1 MAKQFD
7 KQWYPFYHDLF
18 NRSTAGWAADR
29 VGAYILLLNHQWQ
42 NDGIPTDK
50 DELIFIAKCSH
61 ETLDKVLLKFSQ
73 EKNGKL
79 YNKKMEI
86 VRKEQIEKYEKRAN
100 AGKQGGTAKY
110 QNLSNAKAML
120 KQNVSKSLPLKN
132 KNKNNTFLKES
143 DYVSI
148 LTNTNLE
155 VDIKNLMVLH
165 FRNRLSN
172 KKTLTEGAA
181 KILVAKIQSW
191 RLQYS
196 EQEIKS
202 AIEDAITNNWTGI
215 FEPKIN
221 KSQQPVK
228 SKTATTITVAER
240 IRKNLENEQ

>member
-50 DELIFIAKCSH
+50 DELIFIAKCSP

-120 KQNVSKSLPLKN
+120 EQNVSKSLPLKN
-132 KNKNNTFLKES
+132 KNKSIINNTERAAFTKPTWNEVGNFIFKHLLEKDINPDKLKVQAEANSFVDYYESKGWLVGKSPMRNWQAAARRWVIDKDVKAEVVQQRKFL
-143 DYVSI
+143 
-148 LTNTNLE
+148 
-155 VDIKNLMVLH
+155 
-165 FRNRLSN
+165 
-172 KKTLTEGAA
+172 G
-181 KILVAKIQSW
+181 
-191 RLQYS
+191 
-196 EQEIKS
+196 
-202 AIEDAITNNWTGI
+202 ED
-215 FEPKIN
+215 
-221 KSQQPVK
+221 
-228 SKTATTITVAER
+228 
-240 IRKNLENEQ
+240 

>member
-50 DELIFIAKCSH
+50 DELLFIAKCTP

-100 AGKQGGTAKY
+100 AGQQGGIAKY

-132 KNKNNTFLKES
+132 KNKSIINNT
-143 DYVSI
+143 VR
-148 LTNTNLE
+148 E
-155 VDIKNLMVLH
+155 VFTKPTWNEVGNYIFKHLIDKNLTPDKIKVQAEANSFVDYYESKGWLVG
-165 FRNRLSN
+165 
-172 KKTLTEGAA
+172 KTPMKNWQAA
-181 KILVAKIQSW
+181 ARRWVIDKDVVS
-191 RLQYS
+191 
-196 EQEIKS
+196 
-202 AIEDAITNNWTGI
+202 THV
-215 FEPKIN
+215 
-221 KSQQPVK
+221 PVK
-228 SKTATTITVAER
+228 F
-240 IRKNLENEQ
+240 LD

>member
-50 DELIFIAKCSH
+50 GELLFIAKCTP

-79 YNKKMEI
+79 YNKKMET

-100 AGKQGGTAKY
+100 AGKQGGIAKY

-132 KNKNNTFLKES
+132 KNKSIINNT
-143 DYVSI
+143 VR
-148 LTNTNLE
+148 E
-155 VDIKNLMVLH
+155 VFSKPTWNEVGNYIFKHLIDKNLTPDKTKVQAEANSFVDYYESKGWLVGKTPM
-165 FRNRLSN
+165 RNWQ
-172 KKTLTEGAA
+172 AA
-181 KILVAKIQSW
+181 ARRWVIDKDVISTHV
-191 RLQYS
+191 
-196 EQEIKS
+196 
-202 AIEDAITNNWTGI
+202 
-215 FEPKIN
+215 
-221 KSQQPVK
+221 PVK
-228 SKTATTITVAER
+228 F
-240 IRKNLENEQ
+240 LD

>member
-50 DELIFIAKCSH
+50 DELLFIAKCTP

-100 AGKQGGTAKY
+100 AGKQGGIAKY

-132 KNKNNTFLKES
+132 KNKSIINNTVREVFTKPTWNEVGNYIFKHLLEKNVTPDKTKVQAEANSFVDYYES
-143 DYVSI
+143 KGWLVGKTPMKNWQAAARRWVIDKDVVS
-148 LTNTNLE
+148 TH
-155 VDIKNLMVLH
+155 V
-165 FRNRLSN
+165 
-172 KKTLTEGAA
+172 
-181 KILVAKIQSW
+181 
-191 RLQYS
+191 
-196 EQEIKS
+196 
-202 AIEDAITNNWTGI
+202 
-215 FEPKIN
+215 
-221 KSQQPVK
+221 PVK
-228 SKTATTITVAER
+228 F
-240 IRKNLENEQ
+240 LD

>member
-50 DELIFIAKCSH
+50 DELLFIAKCTP

-100 AGKQGGTAKY
+100 AGKQGGIAKY

-132 KNKNNTFLKES
+132 KNKSIINNTVGEVFTKPTWNEVGNYIFKHLLEKNVTPDKQKVQAEANSFVDYYES
-143 DYVSI
+143 KGWLVGK
-148 LTNTNLE
+148 TP
-155 VDIKNLMVLH
+155 M
-165 FRNRLSN
+165 RNWQ
-172 KKTLTEGAA
+172 AA
-181 KILVAKIQSW
+181 ARRWVIDKDVISTHV
-191 RLQYS
+191 
-196 EQEIKS
+196 
-202 AIEDAITNNWTGI
+202 
-215 FEPKIN
+215 
-221 KSQQPVK
+221 PVK
-228 SKTATTITVAER
+228 F
-240 IRKNLENEQ
+240 LDQ

>member
-50 DELIFIAKCSH
+50 EELIFIAKCSP

-120 KQNVSKSLPLKN
+120 EQNFSKSLPLKN
-132 KNKNNTFLKES
+132 KNKSIINNTERAAFTKPTWNEVGNYIFKHLLDNNINPDKLKVQAEANSFVDYYESKGWLVGKSPMRNWQAAARRWVIDKDVKAEVVQQRKFL
-143 DYVSI
+143 
-148 LTNTNLE
+148 
-155 VDIKNLMVLH
+155 
-165 FRNRLSN
+165 
-172 KKTLTEGAA
+172 G
-181 KILVAKIQSW
+181 
-191 RLQYS
+191 
-196 EQEIKS
+196 
-202 AIEDAITNNWTGI
+202 ED
-215 FEPKIN
+215 
-221 KSQQPVK
+221 
-228 SKTATTITVAER
+228 
-240 IRKNLENEQ
+240 

>member
-50 DELIFIAKCSH
+50 DELLFIAKCTP

-79 YNKKMEI
+79 YNKKMET

-100 AGKQGGTAKY
+100 AGKQGGIAKY

-132 KNKNNTFLKES
+132 KNKSIINNTVREVFTKPTWNEVGNYIFKHL
-143 DYVSI
+143 
-148 LTNTNLE
+148 LE
-155 VDIKNLMVLH
+155 KNLTPDKIKVQAEANSFVDYYESKGWLVG
-165 FRNRLSN
+165 
-172 KKTLTEGAA
+172 KTPMKNWQAA
-181 KILVAKIQSW
+181 ARRWVIEKDVKAEVIQE
-191 RLQYS
+191 RKFLG
-196 EQEIKS
+196 
-202 AIEDAITNNWTGI
+202 ED
-215 FEPKIN
+215 
-221 KSQQPVK
+221 
-228 SKTATTITVAER
+228 
-240 IRKNLENEQ
+240 

>member
-50 DELIFIAKCSH
+50 DELLFIAKCTP

-100 AGKQGGTAKY
+100 AGKQGGIAKY

-132 KNKNNTFLKES
+132 KNKSIINNT
-143 DYVSI
+143 VR
-148 LTNTNLE
+148 E
-155 VDIKNLMVLH
+155 VFTKPTWNEVGNYIFKHLIDKNLTPDKLKVQAEANSFVDYYESKGWLVG
-165 FRNRLSN
+165 
-172 KKTLTEGAA
+172 KTPMKNWQAA
-181 KILVAKIQSW
+181 ARRWVIDKDVVS
-191 RLQYS
+191 
-196 EQEIKS
+196 
-202 AIEDAITNNWTGI
+202 THV
-215 FEPKIN
+215 
-221 KSQQPVK
+221 PVK
-228 SKTATTITVAER
+228 F
-240 IRKNLENEQ
+240 LD

>member
-18 NRSTAGWAADR
+18 NRSTAGWAAER

-50 DELIFIAKCSH
+50 DELIFIAKCSP

-86 VRKEQIEKYEKRAN
+86 VRKEQIDKYEKRAN

-120 KQNVSKSLPLKN
+120 QQNVSKSLPLKN
-132 KNKNNTFLKES
+132 KNKSIINNTERAVFKKPTWREVAIYIFDKLEGKHPDKNKIAIQANNFVDYYESKGWVVGKTPMKNWQAAANRWITDKDLTTLPQKETK
-143 DYVSI
+143 Y
-148 LTNTNLE
+148 LGE
-155 VDIKNLMVLH
+155 
-165 FRNRLSN
+165 
-172 KKTLTEGAA
+172 E
-181 KILVAKIQSW
+181 
-191 RLQYS
+191 
-196 EQEIKS
+196 
-202 AIEDAITNNWTGI
+202 
-215 FEPKIN
+215 
-221 KSQQPVK
+221 
-228 SKTATTITVAER
+228 
-240 IRKNLENEQ
+240 

>member
-50 DELIFIAKCSH
+50 DELLFIAKCTP

-100 AGKQGGTAKY
+100 AGKQGGIAKY

-132 KNKNNTFLKES
+132 KNKSIINNT
-143 DYVSI
+143 VR
-148 LTNTNLE
+148 E
-155 VDIKNLMVLH
+155 VFTKPTWNEVGNYIFKHLIDKNLTPDKIKVQAEANSFVDYYESKGWLVG
-165 FRNRLSN
+165 
-172 KKTLTEGAA
+172 KTPMKNWQAA
-181 KILVAKIQSW
+181 ARRWVIDKDVVS
-191 RLQYS
+191 
-196 EQEIKS
+196 
-202 AIEDAITNNWTGI
+202 THV
-215 FEPKIN
+215 
-221 KSQQPVK
+221 PVK
-228 SKTATTITVAER
+228 F
-240 IRKNLENEQ
+240 LD

>member
-1 MAKQFD
+1 MQYLDYKETGKVTKISPRYIYAMAKQFD

-50 DELIFIAKCSH
+50 DELLFIAKCTP

-79 YNKKMEI
+79 YNKKMET

-100 AGKQGGTAKY
+100 AGKQGGIAKY

-132 KNKNNTFLKES
+132 KNKSIINNTVREVFTKPTWNEVGNYIFKHL
-143 DYVSI
+143 
-148 LTNTNLE
+148 LE
-155 VDIKNLMVLH
+155 KNLTPDKIKVQAEANSFVDYYESKGWLVG
-165 FRNRLSN
+165 
-172 KKTLTEGAA
+172 KTPMKNWQAA
-181 KILVAKIQSW
+181 ARRWVIEKDVKAEVIQE
-191 RLQYS
+191 RKFLG
-196 EQEIKS
+196 
-202 AIEDAITNNWTGI
+202 ED
-215 FEPKIN
+215 
-221 KSQQPVK
+221 
-228 SKTATTITVAER
+228 
-240 IRKNLENEQ
+240 

>member
-50 DELIFIAKCSH
+50 EELIFIAKCSP

-120 KQNVSKSLPLKN
+120 QQNVSKSLPLKN
-132 KNKNNTFLKES
+132 KNKSIINNTERAVFSKPTWNEVGNFIFKHLLEKDINPDKLKVQAEANSFVDYYESKGWLVGKSPMRNWQAAARRWVIKKDVKAEVIQQRKFL
-143 DYVSI
+143 
-148 LTNTNLE
+148 
-155 VDIKNLMVLH
+155 
-165 FRNRLSN
+165 
-172 KKTLTEGAA
+172 G
-181 KILVAKIQSW
+181 
-191 RLQYS
+191 
-196 EQEIKS
+196 
-202 AIEDAITNNWTGI
+202 ED
-215 FEPKIN
+215 
-221 KSQQPVK
+221 
-228 SKTATTITVAER
+228 
-240 IRKNLENEQ
+240 

>member
-50 DELIFIAKCSH
+50 DELLFIAKCTP

-79 YNKKMEI
+79 YNKKMET

-100 AGKQGGTAKY
+100 AGKQGGIAKY

-132 KNKNNTFLKES
+132 KNKSIINNTVREVFLKPTWNEVGNYIFKHLLEKNVTPDKTKVQAEANSFVDYYES
-143 DYVSI
+143 KGWLVGKTPMRNWQAAARRWVIDKDVVS
-148 LTNTNLE
+148 TH
-155 VDIKNLMVLH
+155 V
-165 FRNRLSN
+165 
-172 KKTLTEGAA
+172 
-181 KILVAKIQSW
+181 
-191 RLQYS
+191 
-196 EQEIKS
+196 
-202 AIEDAITNNWTGI
+202 
-215 FEPKIN
+215 
-221 KSQQPVK
+221 PVK
-228 SKTATTITVAER
+228 F
-240 IRKNLENEQ
+240 LD

>member
-50 DELIFIAKCSH
+50 EELIFIAKCIP

-120 KQNVSKSLPLKN
+120 EQNVSKSLPLKN
-132 KNKNNTFLKES
+132 KNKSIINNTERAAFTKPTWNEVGNYIFKHL
-143 DYVSI
+143 
-148 LTNTNLE
+148 LE
-155 VDIKNLMVLH
+155 KNLTPDKTKVQAEANSFVDYYESKGWLVGKTPM
-165 FRNRLSN
+165 RNWQ
-172 KKTLTEGAA
+172 AA
-181 KILVAKIQSW
+181 ARRWVIDKDVVS
-191 RLQYS
+191 
-196 EQEIKS
+196 
-202 AIEDAITNNWTGI
+202 THV
-215 FEPKIN
+215 
-221 KSQQPVK
+221 PVK
-228 SKTATTITVAER
+228 F
-240 IRKNLENEQ
+240 LD

>member
-120 KQNVSKSLPLKN
+120 EQNVSKSLPLKN
-132 KNKNNTFLKES
+132 KNKSIINNTERAAFTKPTWNEVGNFIFKHLLEKDINPDKLKVQAEANSFVDYYESKGWLVGKSPMRNWQAAARRWVIKKDVKAEVVQQRKFL
-143 DYVSI
+143 
-148 LTNTNLE
+148 
-155 VDIKNLMVLH
+155 
-165 FRNRLSN
+165 
-172 KKTLTEGAA
+172 G
-181 KILVAKIQSW
+181 
-191 RLQYS
+191 
-196 EQEIKS
+196 
-202 AIEDAITNNWTGI
+202 ED
-215 FEPKIN
+215 
-221 KSQQPVK
+221 
-228 SKTATTITVAER
+228 
-240 IRKNLENEQ
+240 

>member
-50 DELIFIAKCSH
+50 EELIFIAKCSP

-73 EKNGKL
+73 EKNGKF

-120 KQNVSKSLPLKN
+120 EQNVSKSLPLKN
-132 KNKNNTFLKES
+132 KNKSIINNTERAAFTKPTWNEVGNFIFKHLLEKDINPDKLKVQAEANSFVDYYESKGWLVGKSPMRNWQAAARRWVIDKDVKAGVIQQRKFL
-143 DYVSI
+143 
-148 LTNTNLE
+148 
-155 VDIKNLMVLH
+155 
-165 FRNRLSN
+165 
-172 KKTLTEGAA
+172 G
-181 KILVAKIQSW
+181 
-191 RLQYS
+191 
-196 EQEIKS
+196 
-202 AIEDAITNNWTGI
+202 ED
-215 FEPKIN
+215 
-221 KSQQPVK
+221 
-228 SKTATTITVAER
+228 
-240 IRKNLENEQ
+240 

>member
-50 DELIFIAKCSH
+50 DELLFIAKCTP

-79 YNKKMEI
+79 YNKKMET

-100 AGKQGGTAKY
+100 AGKQGGIAKY

-132 KNKNNTFLKES
+132 KNKSIINNT
-143 DYVSI
+143 VR
-148 LTNTNLE
+148 E
-155 VDIKNLMVLH
+155 VFTKPTWNEVGNYIFKHLIDKNLTPDKIKVQAEANSFVDYYESKGWLVG
-165 FRNRLSN
+165 
-172 KKTLTEGAA
+172 KTPMKNWQAA
-181 KILVAKIQSW
+181 ARRWVIDKDVVS
-191 RLQYS
+191 
-196 EQEIKS
+196 
-202 AIEDAITNNWTGI
+202 THV
-215 FEPKIN
+215 
-221 KSQQPVK
+221 PVK
-228 SKTATTITVAER
+228 F
-240 IRKNLENEQ
+240 LD